1 MQEKKIIIVIL
12 IVSYVIDI
20 VVSQVFRFFSVIKC
34 SIDQIISFM
43 PSVLYMARSTKISI
57 SIHEGIIKKS
67 YVCLDYG
74 SVEDKSLYLSNVQ
87 RNEEKKK
94 ELWQKKINLHH
105 HKLSCFSYCWLYF

>member
-1 MQEKKIIIVIL
+1 MQENKIIIVIL

-20 VVSQVFRFFSVIKC
+20 CLSSFSIFSVIKC

-94 ELWQKKINLHH
+94 NCGRRRLIYITIN
-105 HKLSCFSYCWLYF
+105 